1 MGWANTT
8 GRRAKKHLSF
18 GFGASYIRGLTNF
31 DMKRN
36 NFDFV
41 LSAQTNVNTVNSTM
55 QYDTPM

>member
-8 GRRAKKHLSF
+8 GRRAEKHLNF
-18 GFGASYIRGLTNF
+18 GFGASCIRGLTNF
-31 DMKRN
+31 DMMRN

-41 LSAQTNVNTVNSTM
+41 LNTQTNVNTVNSTM